1 MSPFQVCTVLTDLAH
16 PPLPERS
23 PRPLPVPPHPPFTKA
38 RLLSVGAT
46 LEIEFGNFIGLQF
59 PATLGVT
66 YSYNAGTP
74 YRNPENLTLMPGRHF
89 IGPVFNIDF

>member
-1 MSPFQVCTVLTDLAH
+1 MVVT
-16 PPLPERS
+16 
-23 PRPLPVPPHPPFTKA
+23 PHFDYSFIGKA

-74 YRNPENLTLMPGRHF
+74 YRNPENLALMPGRHF